1 MTFITGCGV
10 KFLIHSQTSKVW
22 EWISDFTTY
31 PIMNVITYPCWNLKM
46 LCASHITVHLRCN
59 TIKYI
64 YMFIYMYIYMDK
76 FPYVKRNRT
85 VFEKWLILAAHGMCV
100 SELWRYLLT
109 HLPLNKTT
117 AISQTIF
124 SYEFSWMKNF
134 VFLLRFHWSLF
145 LRVQ

>member
-1 MTFITGCGV
+1 MTFIIGCGV

-64 YMFIYMYIYMDK
+64 YIYLYIYICLYICIYIWINSRMLNETGQYLRSDL
-76 FPYVKRNRT
+76 F
-85 VFEKWLILAAHGMCV
+85 LLHMGCV

-109 HLPLNKTT
+109 RPPPPPPLNKTT

-124 SYEFSWMKNF
+124 SYAFSWMKF
-134 VFLLRFHWSLF
+134 FFF
-145 LRVQ
+145 Y